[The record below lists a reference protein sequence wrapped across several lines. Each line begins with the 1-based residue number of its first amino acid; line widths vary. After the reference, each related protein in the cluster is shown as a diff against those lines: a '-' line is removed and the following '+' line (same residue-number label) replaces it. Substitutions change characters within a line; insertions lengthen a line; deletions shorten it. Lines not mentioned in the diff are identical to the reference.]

1 MLSSL
6 IGVIVVEKIAYSR
19 NIFGEMNIIPS
30 LPITKLNLE
39 VAESIVGAL
48 ALQPTSLKLKAK

>member
-1 MLSSL
+1 
-6 IGVIVVEKIAYSR
+6 
-19 NIFGEMNIIPS
+19 MNIIPS

-39 VAESIVGAL
+39 VTESIVGAL